1 MISDSGYDPSLAGGR
16 GGYVLG
22 SFQGGPDPNAGR
34 DAIAQSVM
42 AQQGM
47 PPPQALQAPQGQ
59 GMNDARGPD
68 QEAPFRQA
76 IGNQGWSFAGNDV
89 FDPSGAIVGRHGLQQ
104 YGAIPGLTPTSQ
116 SSGPGFNE
124 IFPHSPTSSFDFAT
138 GLPSMEGG
146 APTATG
152 RDAFSGT
159 PAQDW
164 GGVFDSFGNSPLAD
178 PTMSAPA
185 MHSSPHATPTFDVDQ
200 NGMPNAPD
208 VTPAAP
214 NEGGSPTDPGAQG
227 GFSGADFASGGFGGF
242 GGFDAGGMG
251 MDTAGGVG

>member
-34 DAIAQSVM
+34 NAIVQAVLT
-42 AQQGM
+42 QQGM
-47 PPPQALQAPQGQ
+47 QAPQAMQAPQGMQ
-59 GMNDARGPD
+59 AQPN
-68 QEAPFRQA
+68 RQA

-89 FDPSGAIVGRHGLQQ
+89 FDPSGAIVGRHGVQQ
-104 YGAIPGLTPTSQ
+104 YGYIPGVTPTSSMLQ
-116 SSGPGFNE
+116 RDP
-124 IFPHSPTSSFDFAT
+124 PAHSPTSSFDFAAGFSPAGSSPT
-138 GLPSMEGG
+138 MQGG
-146 APTATG
+146 APMATG

-164 GGVFDSFGNSPLAD
+164 GGVFDAFGNSALAD

-185 MHSSPHATPTFDVDQ
+185 MTASPHATPTFDVDQ

-208 VTPAAP
+208 MTP
-214 NEGGSPTDPGAQG
+214 GSLTDPGAQG
-227 GFSGADFASGGFGGF
+227 GFSGADFAGGGDFGGF